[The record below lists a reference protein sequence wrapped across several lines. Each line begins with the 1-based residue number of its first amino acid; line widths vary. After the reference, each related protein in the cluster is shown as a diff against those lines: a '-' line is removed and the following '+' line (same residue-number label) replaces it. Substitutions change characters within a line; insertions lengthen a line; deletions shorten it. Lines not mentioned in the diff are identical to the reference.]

1 MTAPPPIITPEQ
13 ARQFVADAQAAFAAA
28 IGEGM
33 ARIVDEIQRRNDEG
47 PAPTAGP
54 PTSSPATMMHPDRS
68 AVTVAS
74 SPQPVDN
81 SGDNVGSS
89 CANPVGE
96 VWTPEQLFTAPPAPC
111 GQPASYPRSS
121 PGSPQRTVDEATDRI
136 ASNGATDA
144 PPSSQHPQKTEPPT
158 TTRASFVNIDR

>member
-33 ARIVDEIQRRNDEG
+33 ARIVDEIQRRNDGG
-47 PAPTAGP
+47 PTPTAGP
-54 PTSSPATMMHPDRS
+54 PTSSPATMTHPDRS

-111 GQPASYPRSS
+111 GEPASYPRSS
-121 PGSPQRTVDEATDRI
+121 PGNSQRLVDNAGARI
-136 ASNGATDA
+136 ASNGAPSA
-144 PPSSQHPQKTEPPT
+144 PANLTTSTENPPPYYY
-158 TTRASFVNIDR
+158 